1 MGGLHIEMA
10 LLSILGQVLEGSGWR
25 TVMDKANVT
34 TEGRAVGIEK
44 GSSTSR
50 GQWAHQVTLAA
61 LSVLKQKAYKDY
73 LVSKVNCEFLSF
85 KEWSCAMSAK
95 HPQFFYW
102 NLVIKFESL
111 LMKFLEAQREAN
123 YDMYINS
130 LAEIVPWMFYFNHYH
145 YARWMTVYLNDVHM
159 LKESIDKKGKS
170 NDNHHEQIPSVQ
182 KHFLADVRNTLSLFE
197 RLGDTFKEDSNK
209 LYTVHTKVVV
219 PQDIVDLR
227 KKKQ

>member
-25 TVMDKANVT
+25 SVMDKANVT

-50 GQWAHQVTLAA
+50 GQWAHPVTLAA
-61 LSVLKQKAYKDY
+61 LSVLKQKAYTDY

-102 NLVIKFESL
+102 NWNMVIKFESL
-111 LMKFLEAQREAN
+111 LMR
-123 YDMYINS
+123 
-130 LAEIVPWMFYFNHYH
+130 
-145 YARWMTVYLNDVHM
+145 
-159 LKESIDKKGKS
+159 
-170 NDNHHEQIPSVQ
+170 
-182 KHFLADVRNTLSLFE
+182 LSE
-197 RLGDTFKEDSNK
+197 RRIMICILICWQK
-209 LYTVHTKVVV
+209 LYHGCCILTTTTMLVG
-219 PQDIVDLR
+219 
-227 KKKQ
+227 